1 MQASPA
7 DGHEAAKTGNDARQ
21 SIRWIPAFAGSWK
34 RNPLPDPEGAPASPA
49 APKPGSGRRLF
60 LKTTD
65 PELPA
70 LVGHHSFPGR
80 PHGGHRRETL
90 EQSSDE
96 EQRDH
101 GDAET

>member
-34 RNPLPDPEGAPASPA
+34 RNPLPGPEGAPASPA
-49 APKPGSGRRLF
+49 APAPGSGQAPVF
-60 LKTTD
+60 ENGD

-70 LVGHHSFPGR
+70 LVRHHGLRGR
-80 PHGGHRRETL
+80 PHGGHKGETL